1 MRSHRL
7 QGCTQGDQNAAIPLR
22 PKRPKMAQ
30 VNILLDITKNKAT
43 FDYKRLVFITCYLF
57 ITYKRNPISFQK
69 WGTSL
74 KLGTSQTSLSGSAI
88 DDPSTCRRFFSLQN
102 SLFIPNQSKAGT
114 VIDSPCQIFQKCSLT
129 FRNGP
134 TSMTTRLIFTI

>member
-1 MRSHRL
+1 MHFLEIISADIVFKFCRYTHVSINRGWGLRSHHL
-7 QGCTQGDQNAAIPLR
+7 QRCTQGDQNAAIPLP

-30 VNILLDITKNKAT
+30 VNILLDITKKAT

-88 DDPSTCRRFFSLQN
+88 DDPSTCRRFF
-102 SLFIPNQSKAGT
+102 FTKIAVHPKSK
-114 VIDSPCQIFQKCSLT
+114 
-129 FRNGP
+129 
-134 TSMTTRLIFTI
+134 